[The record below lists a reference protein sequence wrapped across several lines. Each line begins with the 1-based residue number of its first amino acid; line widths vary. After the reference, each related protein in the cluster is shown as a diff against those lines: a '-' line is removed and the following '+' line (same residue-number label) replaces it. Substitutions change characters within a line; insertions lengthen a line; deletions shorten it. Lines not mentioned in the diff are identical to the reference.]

1 MFEPQIGTLEV
12 DGLIITEKNKRAWQ
26 RSIGY
31 VPQNI
36 YLSDDTISSNIAF
49 GVDPKNIDQNLLI
62 KVCKIAHL
70 HQFIETDLPE
80 KYQTKVGERGIRL
93 SGGQLQRVGIARS
106 LYNNPKVLI
115 LDEATSALD
124 NETELKVMENIDNLD
139 NNITIILIA
148 HRLNTLKNCD
158 TIFKLENGKI
168 VYQGAFGEIINDV
181 KNLENIN

>member
-36 YLSDDTISSNIAF
+36 YLSDDTIASNVAF
-49 GVDPKNIDQNLLI
+49 GVEPKDIDQNLLI
-62 KVCKIAHL
+62 KVCKIANL
-70 HQFIETDLPE
+70 HQFIESELPE
-80 KYQTKVGERGIRL
+80 KYQTKVGERGTRL
-93 SGGQLQRVGIARS
+93 SGGQLQRVGIARA
-106 LYNNPKVLI
+106 LYHNPNVLI

-124 NETELKVMENIDNLD
+124 DKTELKVMENINNL
-139 NNITIILIA
+139 NKNITIILIA

-158 TIFKLENGKI
+158 IVFKLENGKI
-168 VYQGAFGEIINDV
+168 VNQGDFDQVVNDL
-181 KNLENIN
+181 KNFETIK